1 MVTEMRTTL
10 VSERLRLIG
19 ITQEGDFLGDGHLDR
34 NVSTTIKVYV
44 FHMFPCP
51 EFAFSNVIF

>member
-1 MVTEMRTTL
+1 MVKEMRTMP

-19 ITQEGDFLGDGHLDR
+19 IIQEGDFLGDGHLDR
-34 NVSTTIKVYV
+34 NVSSTVKVYGI
-44 FHMFPCP
+44 HTFPCP